1 MLRRLRQEIRLI
13 RYYSASRERTAWT
26 RAAEGALVAALV
38 MAVPATLLCE
48 ALIARTVLTDQV
60 QGVIVRGDDDDDSFT
75 ALVQREPGTAWW
87 PPGEPY
93 GEFFIEVAQVHRGW
107 PFTTS
112 ITHEPARL
120 DLNVFAEQGM
130 RKDAQLPAGAPLR
143 MAIEEALVEGGR
155 QEKVQATSPATPP
168 AQPPH
173 RAWLGSIVGT
183 AMWWMILT
191 FISFIAIRLMQFATM
206 VAQAQRATVIAK
218 RLARGRCPSCGY
230 DLRGLEFNERCPE
243 CGTFLH

>member
-13 RYYSASRERTAWT
+13 GYYSANRPRTGWT
-26 RAAEGALVAALV
+26 RAAEWALVVALIL
-38 MAVPATLLCE
+38 AVPAMLLCE
-48 ALIARTVLTDQV
+48 ALITRTVLTDQV
-60 QGVIVRGDDDDDSFT
+60 QGLIVRGGDAGSFV
-75 ALVQREPGTAWW
+75 AVVQEEPGKAWW

-93 GEFFIEVAQVHRGW
+93 GEFFIEVAQLHRGW

-112 ITHEPARL
+112 ITREPARL

-130 RKDAQLPAGAPLR
+130 RRDVQLPADAPLR
-143 MAIEEALVEGGR
+143 KALERALAESGE
-155 QEKVQATSPATPP
+155 QEKVQRRAAAPAARPP
-168 AQPPH
+168 Q
-173 RAWLGSIVGT
+173 RTWLGSIVGT

-191 FISFIAIRLMQFATM
+191 FVAFITIRLMQFATM
-206 VAQAQRATVIAK
+206 IMRAQHAARMAD

-243 CGTFLH
+243 CGTLLH